1 MGLAKYPACVAQST
15 VVLLSPQRR
24 RPTLSGVLA
33 QLGAEG
39 PYAVITAGWEEREE
53 ETGELESHLGQKVTN
68 LRLYGRLEEAFAADR
83 PLFLAYRE
91 RRSRLREQAE
101 LYRARLAH
109 AAGAWYELARSEGL
123 GDLLQIERASAVEAV
138 RALDAHQLRRV
149 AEINREFEEE
159 IAPARRAS
167 LLPHAD
173 EVRRQVADC
182 EAVLVAG
189 GNVAVLLNRLR
200 LLGLEPLLRSRPVFA
215 WSAGAMALAEQVVL
229 FHDTP
234 PQGPGHPEVLDA
246 GLGLVR
252 GLTPLP
258 HGDTRLKLEER
269 GRVSLFAQRFAP
281 SALTLLDEGCALAWN
296 GRTWSTVTGTARRLL
311 EDGGVAEAA

>member
-1 MGLAKYPACVAQST
+1 VAQST

-24 RPTLSGVLA
+24 RPALSGVLA

-53 ETGELESHLGQKVTN
+53 ETGELEAHLGQKVTN
-68 LRLYGRLEEAFAADR
+68 LRLYGRVEEAFAADHA
-83 PLFLAYRE
+83 LFLAYRE
-91 RRSRLREQAE
+91 RRARLREQAE

-109 AAGAWYELARSEGL
+109 AASAWYELARSEGRE
-123 GDLLQIERASAVEAV
+123 DLRRVERASAVEAL
-138 RALDAHQLRRV
+138 RALDAHQVRRV
-149 AEINREFEEE
+149 AEINREFDD
-159 IAPARRAS
+159 AVPPTGRDALATQ
-167 LLPHAD
+167 AA
-173 EVRRQVADC
+173 EVGRQVEDC
-182 EAVLVAG
+182 EAVLLAG

-215 WSAGAMALAEQVVL
+215 WSAGAMALAAQVVL

-234 PQGPGHPEVLDA
+234 PQGPGHPEVLDS

-258 HGDTRLKLEER
+258 HGDTRLRLEER
-269 GRVSLFAQRFAP
+269 NRVALFAQRFAP
-281 SALTLLDEGCALAWN
+281 SALTLLDEGSAVAWN
-296 GRTWSTVTGTARRLL
+296 GRTWSTVAGVPRRLL
-311 EDGGVAEAA
+311 ADGDVAEVA